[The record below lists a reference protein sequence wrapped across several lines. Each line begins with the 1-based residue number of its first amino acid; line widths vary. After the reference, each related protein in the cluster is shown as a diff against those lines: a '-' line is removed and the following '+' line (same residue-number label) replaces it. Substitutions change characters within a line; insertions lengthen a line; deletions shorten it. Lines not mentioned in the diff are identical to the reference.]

1 MSLYSIVVPVYN
13 SEHMLMELYQR
24 IEKVFEEVICQP
36 FELILVDDGSK
47 DRSYEIMSQLRAAD
61 SRVKI
66 IQLARNFGQ
75 PSALLCGFHYVKG
88 DFVIT
93 MDDDLQHPPEEIPK
107 LIHALDERED
117 VDVVLASYEG
127 RKHNFIRRL
136 GTSVSLYATSRMLH
150 TDPDLEFTSFR
161 LMRRFIVDAML
172 QTNIHLPQI
181 GNLLVAVSN
190 RMINVPIQHGERA
203 YGKSGYSFSRLLKSL
218 MYDITSHSDFPLLV
232 VRNIGFASFLLSIL
246 LGIYYLCNFFISDV
260 PVEGFTTMVLLILGF
275 SGLIL
280 LSVGIIGVYLMN
292 ILNESKKLPTYIT
305 RRADT
310 GDDGNDKE
318 ND

>member
-13 SEHMLMELYQR
+13 AEHMLMELYQR
-24 IEKVFEEVICQP
+24 LKTVFEEVICQP
-36 FELILVDDGSK
+36 FELILVDDSSK
-47 DRSYEIMSQLRAAD
+47 DRSYEIMTNLRAED

-75 PSALLCGFHYVKG
+75 PSALLCGFHYAKG

-107 LIHALDERED
+107 LINAMNERDD

-136 GTSVSLYATSRMLH
+136 GTRVSLYATSRMLH
-150 TDPDLEFTSFR
+150 TDPNLEFTSFR
-161 LMRRFIVDAML
+161 LMRKFIVDAML
-172 QTNIHLPQI
+172 EMNTHLPQI
-181 GNLLVAVSN
+181 GNLLVATSN

-203 YGKSGYSFSRLLKSL
+203 YGKSGYSFSKLAKSL
-218 MYDITSHSDFPLLV
+218 IFDITSHSDFPLLV
-232 VRNIGFASFLLSIL
+232 VRNIGIISFLLSII
-246 LGIYYLCNFFISDV
+246 LGIYYLCNFIFSDV
-260 PVEGFTTMVLLILGF
+260 PVEGFTTLVLLLLGF

-280 LSVGIIGVYLMN
+280 LSVGIIGIYLMN
-292 ILNESKKLPTYIT
+292 ILNESKKLPNYIT
-305 RRADT
+305 RRVETDDT
-310 GDDGNDKE
+310 DPNEE
-318 ND
+318 NS